1 MPTDEVHLIAVGD
14 IAPDRAVPGTLFD
27 LCRDDIGKHDIAFCQ
42 LEINLTERGSRLPQ
56 VRHTSRASPAVAK
69 DIRQAGF
76 NVVSFAGN
84 HCMDWG
90 QEGFFD
96 TIEALRA
103 QQLAVVGVGANIDE
117 ARRSVMVEAKGQ
129 RIAFIAANSI
139 LPMNYWAESNRP
151 GCMPM
156 RAWTIHEQI
165 EHDQP
170 GTPSRIHTFAHRE
183 DLGALVDAI
192 REARTDADI
201 VLVSLHWGIH
211 FVPAVLADYQ
221 RDVAHAAIDAGAD
234 VILGHHAH
242 ILKGVELYKGK
253 AIFYSLCNFAMD
265 LPVDEHHAQSKGFK
279 EIQKLNPDWTLDPRH
294 TYNFPTDSQ
303 KSLAVKCVIA
313 DGRIKRLSLWP
324 VFINKQSQPR
334 LLSASDA
341 EFEDVVRYLEAISD
355 DQGLGTR
362 FVREGDEVLLEVA

>member
-1 MPTDEVHLIAVGD
+1 MPTNEAHLIAVGD
-14 IAPDRAVPGTLFD
+14 IAPDRKAPATVFD
-27 LCRDDIGKHDIAFCQ
+27 LIRDDIKKHDVAFCQ

-69 DIRQAGF
+69 DIREAGF

-90 QEGFFD
+90 QDGFFD

-103 QQLAVVGVGANIDE
+103 EKLQVVGVGANIAE
-117 ARRSVMVEAKGQ
+117 ARKVVTVDVKGN

-139 LPMNYWAESNRP
+139 LPMSSWAETNRP

-156 RAWTIHEQI
+156 RAWTIYEQI

-170 GTPSRIHTFAHRE
+170 GTPSRIHTFANRD
-183 DLGALVDAI
+183 DLSALVDCI
-192 REARTDADI
+192 KEARATADV

-221 RDVAHAAIDAGAD
+221 RDVAYAAIDAGAD

-242 ILKGVELYKGK
+242 ILKGVELYNGK
-253 AIFYSLCNFAMD
+253 PIFYSLCNFAMD
-265 LPVDEHHAQSKGFK
+265 LPVDEHHAESKGFK
-279 EIQKLNPDWTLDPRH
+279 EIQKLNPDWKLDTRH

-303 KSLAVKCVIA
+303 KSLAVKCIIA
-313 DGRIKRLSLWP
+313 GGEIRRLSLLP
-324 VFINKQSQPR
+324 LFINKQSQPR
-334 LLSASDA
+334 VLSASEP
-341 EFEDVVRYLEAISD
+341 EFEQVVRYLEAISD
-355 DQGLGTR
+355 DQHLGTR
-362 FVREGDEVLLEVA
+362 FVRDGDEVVLEVA